1 VLTILGVFVPS
12 PVYQKVLVYKT
23 SFMQQ
28 IGTYV
33 HLGYEHWCAGVC
45 EPSSAAAWASKA
57 ARYYRVDLD
66 RNRRARE
73 KKAGRGCAVLLMHEL
88 NGEGKLAWVLLVTSG
103 THPAHQLERLH
114 SAYDPDHRIVVGNY
128 ELIRLSRA
136 GQSKPS
142 LSWRFTQADYDDRR
156 RMIIDTVR
164 RGSTYD
170 VRRLIVSLYR
180 SPGFAPIRRQV
191 GKCCALIR
199 SEYKRSRPNEPLPEF
214 PTVLPYVSRIR
225 AVSVPLNV
233 WLSAQALKA
242 KSIAAERQHT
252 SENSAGP
259 TLL

>member
-1 VLTILGVFVPS
+1 MPP

-28 IGTYV
+28 LGSFV
-33 HLGYEHWCAGVC
+33 HLGYEHWCAGFC

-66 RNRRARE
+66 RNRRARA
-73 KKAGRGCAVLLMHEL
+73 KKAGDGCAVLLMHEL
-88 NGEGKLAWVLLVTSG
+88 NGEGRIFWVLLVTPG
-103 THPAHQLERLH
+103 TNPAHKLERLH
-114 SAYDPDHRIVVGNY
+114 SAFDPEHRIAVGTY
-128 ELIRLSRA
+128 ELLRASRA

-142 LSWRFTQADYDDRR
+142 LSWRQTQAAYDDRR
-156 RMIIDTVR
+156 RLIIDTVR

-170 VRRLIVSLYR
+170 VRRLIEQLYC
-180 SPGFAPIRRQV
+180 SPGFAPIRQQV

-199 SEYKRSRPNEPLPEF
+199 AEYKRSRPNEPLPVF
-214 PTVLPYVSRIR
+214 PAVLPYVSRVS

-242 KSIAAERQHT
+242 KSVAFKKETASPIETAKGDPGSR
-252 SENSAGP
+252 SS
-259 TLL
+259 